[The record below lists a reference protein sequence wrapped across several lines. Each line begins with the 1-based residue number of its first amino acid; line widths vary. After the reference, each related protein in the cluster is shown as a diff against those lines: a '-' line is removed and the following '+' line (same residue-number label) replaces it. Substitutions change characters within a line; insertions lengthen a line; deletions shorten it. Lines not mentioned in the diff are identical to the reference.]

1 MFISRKINYALL
13 YFLFILSLGI
23 NAQDQKIADS
33 LTVIYKE
40 NNLRGVAKLKL
51 LRDLSFNEKRDLQLA
66 LKYADELISLSKFEN
81 NDEYLTSGY
90 YRKGSAHQQLGN
102 IEQAIEAFYNSSKIA
117 IKSDNTVL
125 QGLSYMSIADAYSI
139 IQDYKN
145 SEVNYIKAIELLRKT
160 EDSVS
165 LASALNNAGDAFFNN
180 KKFDTA
186 LRYFEE
192 SGIIF
197 KKMDY
202 VVGNAY
208 SLGNTGMVQA
218 SQGKDSLALI
228 NINKAI
234 NILEDLED
242 YYPISVYLTIL
253 SDIYANKENWDQAF
267 TYTEMSLDLALKYGL
282 KDQVSEAYLQ
292 LSELHEN
299 HGMPLVSLE
308 NYKQHIIYRD
318 SVSNIETVREM
329 ADLRTDYEVAQKQ
342 VEVDLLN
349 EQKKN
354 QRIVVISTAVA
365 LLLIGVLAVGLYRR
379 NKYIS
384 YTKNLIE
391 YEKQRSDNLLL
402 NILPEETAEEL
413 KNNGKVQAK
422 RFDSVSV
429 MFTDFIGFT
438 AYSDKLS
445 PEELVESVD
454 YYYSKFD
461 EIIEKFGLEK
471 IKTVGDAYMCAGGLP
486 FPIPDHALK
495 MVEAAI
501 EIASFVKESK
511 ISGSND
517 QTRFDIRIGIN
528 TGPVVAGVV
537 GTKKFTYDIWGD
549 AVNIASRME
558 SNSESGKINISENTY
573 QLIREDY
580 NCTYRG
586 EVEVKNKG
594 KMKMYFV
601 ETNKVKKF
609 KGV

>member
-601 ETNKVKKF
+601 QTNKVKKF